1 MLAMALTIA
10 GGLGGTPPAQDLSRA
25 IEAALGGRSYD
36 VVSVADFRSKSAGP
50 VWEARH
56 PVLDMQARFDE
67 RELSLAPT
75 ENGRWHWTMRVAALE
90 RGARSISTGPA
101 NVAVDR
107 DVV

>member
-50 VWEARH
+50 AVPASAR
-56 PVLDMQARFDE
+56 
-67 RELSLAPT
+67 
-75 ENGRWHWTMRVAALE
+75 RWAA
-90 RGARSISTGPA
+90 TW
-101 NVAVDR
+101 
-107 DVV
+107 